1 MRYLILWSGQSLGA
15 GPNDNKTAS
24 VGAPKIG
31 LNREAGRVVK
41 IVVQEVVSN
50 LFPKARMRVGSSGKE
65 MRAAC
70 FATVRR
76 KVTYGLFCERQNGC
90 GNGTS
95 LNPSAL
101 RICFADKEISKHS
114 LGALQLSFE
123 RARELNDQE

>member
-1 MRYLILWSGQSLGA
+1 MRYLILSSGQSLGA

-76 KVTYGLFCERQNGC
+76 KVTYGLFRERQNGC

-95 LNPSAL
+95 LNPAH
-101 RICFADKEISKHS
+101 CEFVS
-114 LGALQLSFE
+114 LIKKFPSIHLGPCNSV
-123 RARELNDQE
+123 LNEHAS